1 VRPSIAFFVVLSLLA
16 PIAFGDGSGVAPVSK
31 SNAPVEED
39 KTSEKESTCGDP
51 VGMITGNAYETAEDL
66 RVECPDVDLVMF
78 RAYSSGSAHEGPLGY
93 GWTHSYEWR
102 AERAGGKVVVHVAG
116 ERGPSD
122 AAIVFP
128 APPAGGESFSADGHV
143 LRLSSA
149 GLFSVTAPGGLSYE
163 FNSAGLLSAVRTW
176 NGTTVAV
183 ERASP
188 SGPALR
194 ASHSCGMALVFD
206 YGADGLLRRVSTPDA
221 AVFAEYSAGDC
232 GGKPVLMSVVRHDGP
247 RASTNLYRWA
257 EAPPSGFASLPPRG
271 SRRLVGMPPPRPVP
285 SRRPVLAGKTDAN
298 GVEGEFE
305 YVRPDDSPFAR
316 CARTGLSGGLFAA
329 DLSFSGAVTHVER
342 PYAGGVATTLLRRD
356 AELREIERTTGG
368 ETLAKTYD
376 AAGRLASERL
386 SCSSTDAFVARVA
399 SYDARNRPVR
409 IGSAFCAVPSRL
421 FELEWDD
428 RRGVPRRV
436 ATPAGRVAEWT
447 TNGSEVVVHGAGTND
462 SRAVTRILLD
472 QSERP
477 VRAVL
482 PDGGEAGFSY
492 DAEGRVAGISVDG
505 LPPLSLSYDALGR
518 VGSLSL
524 PGPGGTTRTA
534 SAARNWRGRPL
545 AVTRFDGL
553 AETFEYDGNGRRV
566 VRHVDALGRED
577 AYRWVLGLPVH
588 AGRVVDGVTN
598 ALFCVE
604 HDQRLNVVAITD
616 PLGRRAETY
625 VLDENERVVAV
636 TNVEGQAMTRTYAVG
651 GVVSSETRF
660 DGSEVAY
667 GYDADG
673 NLASLAFPDE
683 TLSFAHDGDGLLV
696 SASNS
701 VGVVSNAYDA
711 ATGWLMASR
720 GADGTMVEYSRRNGG
735 GVASMTSVA
744 GTTKYSHDAANRWT
758 GMESPA
764 ATFGFGHCEWNG
776 LLSSVTN
783 ANGLVAEY
791 AYDVMVRVTN
801 IAWRITGGAALGG
814 FAYEYD
820 AAGRIVSRTHTL
832 GNPSQSSQKAYAYD
846 VMDRLASDGGV
857 TYTYD
862 AAGNR
867 MTKTENG
874 ETVIYTLGDGDRLVS
889 YGRARSPSAP
899 QLVDVC
905 GVYSYDAAGN
915 VTQIVRDG
923 SPTLDLVW
931 NGQYQLV
938 SVSTN
943 GVFAEGYA
951 YDALGRRAATTTREG
966 TTRHVYDDNWQV
978 VADIDGQGNVLV
990 SYVWGEGIDR
1000 LLAVKLGEATYYPLT
1015 DVQGTVWGYVDSQN
1029 NIVARWQYDAW
1040 GNVMGEEVS
1049 VPALAAIRYRFQC
1062 REWSAATGLTN
1073 FRMRWYDSVTGRW
1086 LSKDPI
1092 GLSGGMNLY
1101 AFCGNNSLSFTDV
1114 MGLEPSFL
1122 GQLWNMPNTMTGMLV
1137 GTMGSWLGGVLGTK
1151 PKMSNG
1157 KNAVQFLN
1165 NGLVPFGAI
1174 TMGNIIIYG
1183 PGIAPERK
1191 CPEGTIGEHEHQH
1204 TIQGEVLGPL
1214 YFPAHIISGLIGVLW
1229 DRDWHGPHNFL
1240 EKGPQTFP
1248 PRPWPWK

>member
-1 VRPSIAFFVVLSLLA
+1 
-16 PIAFGDGSGVAPVSK
+16 
-31 SNAPVEED
+31 
-39 KTSEKESTCGDP
+39 
-51 VGMITGNAYETAEDL
+51 MAYETAEDL
-66 RVECPDVDLVMF
+66 RVECPEVDLVMF
-78 RAYSSGSAHEGPLGY
+78 RAYSSGSAHEGPLGF

-102 AERAGGKVVVHVAG
+102 AERAGGKVIVHVAG

-149 GLFSVTAPGGLSYE
+149 GLFSMTAPGGTTYE

-176 NGTTVAV
+176 NGATVAV

-206 YGADGLLRRVSTPDA
+206 YGADGLLRRVSTPDS
-221 AVFAEYSAGDC
+221 AVFAEYSAGGC

-386 SCSSTDAFVARVA
+386 SCSSTGAFVARVA

-436 ATPAGRVAEWT
+436 VTPAGRVAEWT

-462 SRAVTRILLD
+462 SRAVTRILLG

-625 VLDENERVVAV
+625 VLDENERVVAA

-673 NLASLAFPDE
+673 NLASLAFPGE
-683 TLSFAHDGDGLLV
+683 TLSFAYDGDGLLV

-735 GVASMTSVA
+735 GVVSMTSVA
-744 GTTKYSHDAANRWT
+744 GTTTYSHDAANRWT

-764 ATFGFGHCEWNG
+764 ATFGFGYSGWNG
-776 LLSSVTN
+776 QLSAVTN

-791 AYDVMVRVTN
+791 EYDVMDRVTN
-801 IAWRITGGAALGG
+801 IAWKTTVGVSLGG

-820 AAGRIVSRTHTL
+820 AVGRIVSRTHTL
-832 GNPSQSSQKAYAYD
+832 GSPSQPSQMSQSSQKAYAYD

-874 ETVIYTLGDGDRLVS
+874 EAVIYTLGEGDRLAS
-889 YGRARSPSAP
+889 YGRAASPLAA
-899 QLVDVC
+899 C
-905 GVYSYDAAGN
+905 GGSYTYDAAGN

-978 VADIDGQGNVLV
+978 VADIDGEGNVLA

-1000 LLAVKLGEATYYPLT
+1000 LLAVKLGGESYSSLT

-1029 NIVARWQYDAW
+1029 SIVARWQYDAW
-1040 GNVMGEEVS
+1040 GNVVDEEVS
-1049 VPALAAIRYRFQC
+1049 VPALATIRYRFQG
-1062 REWSAATGLTN
+1062 REWSASTGLVN

-1101 AFCGNNSLSFTDV
+1101 AAWRNTPLLLWDPYGLVDMNLFSRDDVISNYADRHNPAGVFSVGAHGNAQDGVLYKKSDGKYYSIPVRSLARKIRRNPRYRHQPVQLDSCNVGNGQYPQQLANLLGVEVRAPTRFVWYSSTGVEYFGETATEAPNRDDPGELISF
-1114 MGLEPSFL
+1114 
-1122 GQLWNMPNTMTGMLV
+1122 MPNR
-1137 GTMGSWLGGVLGTK
+1137 
-1151 PKMSNG
+1151 SNYI
-1157 KNAVQFLN
+1157 FL
-1165 NGLVPFGAI
+1165 
-1174 TMGNIIIYG
+1174 
-1183 PGIAPERK
+1183 R
-1191 CPEGTIGEHEHQH
+1191 
-1204 TIQGEVLGPL
+1204 
-1214 YFPAHIISGLIGVLW
+1214 
-1229 DRDWHGPHNFL
+1229 
-1240 EKGPQTFP
+1240 
-1248 PRPWPWK
+1248 